1 MTVSREDDLTR
12 ISGDTS
18 EDVTEVFVTQVAA
31 RLNETSSNK
40 VPEESENLEA
50 VVAKARQDGLLIRDR
65 FVLLEQLGAGGMG
78 TVFKAI
84 DLRRAEA
91 DDPNSRVAIKFL
103 SAAFSA
109 HPDALV
115 ALQREARK
123 TQQLAHPNIV
133 TVYDFDRDDDRV
145 FMTMELLDGEPLSR
159 LEYLEQRSG
168 KTFETADLVRQF
180 AEGIAYAHSQGV
192 IHCDLKPDNV
202 FVTASGRVKVLDF
215 GIARLSQQAEQSD
228 RYDAG
233 RLGALTRRFASLEM
247 LVGGTEPHPAD
258 DVYAIGLIGWWLFT
272 GQHAFGGAPADEAMA
287 QALQPSGSSKSWRDR
302 ERKTLQRALKFARED
317 RLTDA
322 GQFLSAFA
330 GKTQR
335 NRMLAGLAL
344 LLILVSGGWLYE
356 SVAPVEPEVP
366 FASLPP
372 ETQQAFSAQLQ
383 RGYDHLEINDIDGA
397 LRYFD
402 AAWLLHPWNADAVE
416 AFDRLVDRVA
426 LLFADARSPE
436 AAELLQPSLEAM
448 RRNPYLEDQ
457 PDLNA
462 LFEEISG
469 TPAGR

>member
-40 VPEESENLEA
+40 VPEKSENLEA

-159 LEYLEQRSG
+159 LEHLEQRSG
-168 KTFETADLVRQF
+168 KTFEKADLVRQF

-215 GIARLSQQAEQSD
+215 GIARLSQQAEQGD

-302 ERKTLQRALKFARED
+302 ERKALQRALKFARED

>member
-1 MTVSREDDLTR
+1 MPVSDHPEDDMTR
-12 ISGDTS
+12 ISG
-18 EDVTEVFVTQVAA
+18 DVTEVFVTEVAA
-31 RLNETSSNK
+31 RLSQASTEPNSDEG
-40 VPEESENLEA
+40 ENLEEL
-50 VVAKARQDGLLIRDR
+50 VAKARQDGLLIRDR

-133 TVYDFDRDDDRV
+133 TVYDFDRDGERV

-159 LEYLEQRSG
+159 LEHLEQRCG
-168 KTFETADLVRQF
+168 KTFEKADLVKQF

-215 GIARLSQQAEQSD
+215 GIARLSQQAEQGD

-247 LVGGTEPHPAD
+247 LMGGTEPHPAD

-287 QALQPSGSSKSWRDR
+287 QGLQPSGSSKLWRDR
-302 ERKTLQRALKFARED
+302 ERKAFQRALKFARED

-330 GKTQR
+330 GRAQR

-344 LLILVSGGWLYE
+344 LLLAVSGGWLYE
-356 SVAPVEPEVP
+356 SVAPIEPDVP
-366 FASLPP
+366 FESLPL
-372 ETQQAFSAQLQ
+372 ETQEAFSAQLQ
-383 RGYDHLEINDIDGA
+383 RGYDHLKINDIDGA

-402 AAWLLHPWNADAVE
+402 AAWLLHPYNPDAVD
-416 AFDRLVDRVA
+416 ALDALVDRVA
-426 LLFADARSPE
+426 VLFADARSPE

-457 PDLNA
+457 SELNA
-462 LFEEISG
+462 LFEEVSG
-469 TPAGR
+469 APAEQ